1 MVQEK
6 SKIQPISNKQP
17 RRRRWLKYLGVLLL
31 LLFFLVIGI
40 LVLIQTY
47 PVQNWLVDKA
57 THQLSKQLQTK
68 VTLQEVGIDFFDQV
82 SLKNFYVEDFHGD
95 TLLHSAALKVNL
107 NTSLS
112 NIIQR
117 DIEVTDI
124 TLVRPQFRLTRYK
137 GEQKDQLQQLL
148 DKLSS
153 TPSEKPSNDKEGTPW
168 LLEVDAVY
176 LEQAIFIKED
186 SVGGE
191 VINVFL
197 NHGDIQVEQ
206 LDLQEKIVK
215 LESIALS
222 QPIVSLINFEKNALP
237 KDTTTTVIKLE
248 IPKEQESVSDKDK
261 KWQIQATDFQ
271 LIAGVFEHHNF
282 RNAPVKTKS
291 SKEIDFNHLLVEDIQ
306 MHFTDFSIQ
315 DWVFEGASEKFSLKE
330 STGFIIEN
338 ITTSYGIITPE
349 KVELQEAILTTPNS
363 KIKDHLLFQFK
374 EYPDFKDFPNKV
386 HIEGQFDQSY
396 VALKDIMHFAPNLR
410 RNQFFAQNR
419 NEILYING
427 QLQGKVNDLKGRN
440 LVLNLG
446 NAVRLTGDFAA
457 TNLTQ
462 PDLLRLNMDLK
473 RLQTDMTTLRALI
486 PNMTLPENFN
496 KLGTIDFNG
505 KFEGLL
511 STFKANG
518 NLKTDL
524 GGARVNMLV
533 DTRGGRELAT
543 YTGKLDLLQFD
554 LARWADN
561 SDFGIVSMSS
571 TVKDGKG
578 LTLAAA
584 NALLETNIEQFYY
597 RGYTLSLIHI

>member
-1 MVQEK
+1 MC
-6 SKIQPISNKQP
+6 I
-17 RRRRWLKYLGVLLL
+17 
-31 LLFFLVIGI
+31 
-40 LVLIQTY
+40 
-47 PVQNWLVDKA
+47 
-57 THQLSKQLQTK
+57 
-68 VTLQEVGIDFFDQV
+68 
-82 SLKNFYVEDFHGD
+82 
-95 TLLHSAALKVNL
+95 
-107 NTSLS
+107 
-112 NIIQR
+112 R
-117 DIEVTDI
+117 D
-124 TLVRPQFRLTRYK
+124 
-137 GEQKDQLQQLL
+137 
-148 DKLSS
+148 S
-153 TPSEKPSNDKEGTPW
+153 
-168 LLEVDAVY
+168 
-176 LEQAIFIKED
+176 
-186 SVGGE
+186 
-191 VINVFL
+191 
-197 NHGDIQVEQ
+197 
-206 LDLQEKIVK
+206 
-215 LESIALS
+215 
-222 QPIVSLINFEKNALP
+222 
-237 KDTTTTVIKLE
+237 
-248 IPKEQESVSDKDK
+248 PKEQESVSDKDK

-363 KIKDHLLFQFK
+363 KIKDHLLFQFN

-496 KLGTIDFNG
+496 KLGTID
-505 KFEGLL
+505 
-511 STFKANG
+511 S
-518 NLKTDL
+518 
-524 GGARVNMLV
+524 VS
-533 DTRGGRELAT
+533 
-543 YTGKLDLLQFD
+543 YTH
-554 LARWADN
+554 
-561 SDFGIVSMSS
+561 
-571 TVKDGKG
+571 
-578 LTLAAA
+578 LTLPTKA
-584 NALLETNIEQFYY
+584 
-597 RGYTLSLIHI
+597 